1 MPRLWLV
8 LLCALL
14 GAWPAVSAAGTCP
27 DDGHRAPEATIHA
40 ADAGLSRGLRAGS
53 GPELVRVPVRTR
65 SVELPGTHGV
75 GRLLAPEARRP
86 AGRASGERDGRDVRD
101 VVHARRVLG
110 AQLLQFATPPP
121 ADR

>member
-14 GAWPAVSAAGTCP
+14 GAWPAVSAAGTCSGDERRP
-27 DDGHRAPEATIHA
+27 PEATIHG
-40 ADAGLSRGLRAGS
+40 ADANFSHGLRAGS
-53 GPELVRVPVRTR
+53 GPELLRAPVRVRTM
-65 SVELPGTHGV
+65 ELPGTQDA
-75 GRLLAPEARRP
+75 GRLLGPASRRP
-86 AGRASGERDGRDVRD
+86 VGRGGDDRAVRD

-121 ADR
+121 RDR

>member
-14 GAWPAVSAAGTCP
+14 GVWPATSAAGTRP
-27 DDGHRAPEATIHA
+27 GDERSSGATIHGA
-40 ADAGLSRGLRAGS
+40 EAGLPHGFRAGS
-53 GPELVRVPVRTR
+53 GPELLRAPVRGR
-65 SVELPGTHGV
+65 AMELPGAHDG
-75 GRLLAPEARRP
+75 
-86 AGRASGERDGRDVRD
+86 AGRSGPAAPRPVGHAGDDRAVRD

-121 ADR
+121 GDR

>member
-1 MPRLWLV
+1 MSRLWLV

-27 DDGHRAPEATIHA
+27 DDGHQEPEATIHA
-40 ADAGLSRGLRAGS
+40 ADAGFSRGLRAGS
-53 GPELVRVPVRTR
+53 GPELVRVSVRAR
-65 SVELPGTHGV
+65 SVELPGSHGV

-86 AGRASGERDGRDVRD
+86 ARRANGEGDVRD